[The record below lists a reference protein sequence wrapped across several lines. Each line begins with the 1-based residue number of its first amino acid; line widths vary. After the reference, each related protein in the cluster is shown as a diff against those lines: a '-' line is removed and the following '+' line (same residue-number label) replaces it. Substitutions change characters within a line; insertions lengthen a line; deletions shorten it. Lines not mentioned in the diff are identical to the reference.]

1 MAKRIDID
9 VNLRDEKA
17 KEDLQKLQNGK
28 YNVNLNVNGS
38 GTDKTTQKIQKLA
51 NEAKNTQSAFDKLK
65 NTIGGVFSGKSL
77 AFTAYLTAMNEI
89 RKAANGAKAEIKDLD
104 QSITDLSVA
113 MGQGRSAASDYLKQL
128 NQEAQSIGATTKEVA
143 DSADSWLR
151 QGKSA
156 KEAGKLV
163 YDSMMLSK
171 LGQIQSADASKYLTS
186 ALNGYKKSA
195 SEAIDVVDKLTA
207 VDMQSASDAGGL
219 AESMSKTASAA
230 DMAGVSMD
238 KLIGMIASVKEVTQ
252 DSDESVGNM
261 FKSVFS
267 RMNQIKAGK
276 FVDSDTG
283 ESLNDTEKVL
293 NKVGIAMR
301 DTNNQFISSE
311 KIMDEVGAKWS
322 SFDSTTQRAVATAMA
337 GTYQYNKLI
346 ALFNNYSKALD
357 YTKTSAE
364 SAGTAVEKFNSSYKE
379 SLEAKTNS
387 LQASFESMLMNS
399 DMNKV
404 YGGIIEATNAL
415 VKFIDKTGA
424 LKGVLS
430 GLAVGGAIK
439 AFTVIKT
446 ATNEAYI
453 NLNKFK
459 NALDIVGKT
468 RVSARNFD
476 RLLSLTSG
484 LSMSQLKLVVSSK
497 ALTQVQRKQLLMA
510 AGLSAEETE
519 LQLKNWNLVRSNT
532 GLTASTTSLKNA
544 FSGLWTMIKANP
556 FMIIGTAVSA
566 GIAIWEKYKDSIE
579 EVKQSAKEISQNFK
593 ETQSDIE
600 DYKTK
605 IEELRKIIND
615 SSSSYED
622 IVEARKQLIS
632 IQNELIDKYGTEQSS
647 IKNITDAINGES
659 DAWNQLT
666 KKQWEASKIEFNSKG
681 GLAKDIGNTVNGYK
695 DNIDRMKK
703 EYGQY
708 TQTISLGDINGNDNR
723 KKAEELLKGFGTLTK
738 TSAGIGEITL
748 SGNANEVYNKL
759 LQIKELMSNMN
770 ADFGSSFSNGLDKMA
785 TSAKGVSDTY
795 KDMYDQYVLNE
806 EILSNSDYTKSFK
819 KLTDEYEKYQDVLSS
834 NNQDEINSETDTF
847 VNLITDAM
855 SKALANGDNDVV
867 EYFKTMYPELQA
879 EVDSWDFKVKI
890 TPTLDNGK
898 SNSSY
903 DKNLDSNMKDALSHF
918 SNVEDII
925 NFNPKANTDKSKQEA
940 YNKLS
945 DIATQN
951 FEGNMETLVNTAVEM
966 YGLETQ
972 GQQDFLDRIKPKDS
986 NSANPNINV
995 SDKTLSNWYS
1005 QLSTDDQDL
1014 ANSKAFVEA
1023 LQSEEHAM
1031 NGAVISSENLDN
1043 ALQSLKESTDSASTS
1058 VSTFDE
1064 AWINLKNTDAPD
1076 LKGAADDLLDLANA
1090 GQLTGNALEGL
1101 AGGKE
1106 LMNNTGL
1113 SAEELARKINSLV
1126 NASTQLS
1133 SMSAQISKMSDML
1146 ADKKNGTVASASD
1159 LAGFDVSVRGLESW
1173 DKFEEVMGSSESS
1186 MEQCQK
1192 AANDLATEWVND
1204 GNFLSNLTDENKQYY
1219 ITQLEDMGVKNAE
1232 QIVTE
1237 ALTKKEEELRFE
1249 KLLSADASTDLQ
1261 NATVADIL
1269 KLQNLGDITEQEKAK
1284 LAAFTL
1290 EKQYCNKN
1298 TIVTDADCQNIYT
1311 LAKMA
1316 GAGTEALN
1324 KLAAL
1329 KQRLSDNPIMSN
1341 EMRNNINSAIQG
1353 IVNGVTTSA
1362 GAKLDIPQVKV
1373 NSSGSSSYKSPSSK
1387 KSKSKSKTKSD
1398 AAEVFDFIEIKL
1410 NNLTDKASKAKDK
1423 IDDLLTFGQKKNQT
1437 KKAIEATTK
1446 AITAQEKAYK
1456 KYMAYANKAAKTQ
1469 NSKKTTSSSS
1479 SSSTGGNALY
1489 DEATNYLGLKYV
1501 WGGASLTKGADCS
1514 GFTQQIYKKFGVS
1527 LPHHAADQAKMGT
1540 KITSKKN
1547 LQAGDLV
1554 FFGSKN
1560 NITHVGIYGGDGKFI
1575 ESPHTGA
1582 SVRVSKLSSRKD
1594 FVSGSRFSGISGST
1608 TTSGRN
1614 VKKIR
1619 GVSSKTLEH
1628 YKKLIR
1634 EGTLGSDGIASIKN
1648 ENLKNALKDYQTYYE
1663 KAKACKEQVAS
1674 LTDQLKDLYE
1684 TLANNPI
1691 DNASDKIE
1699 KLGTKMDILNAKV
1712 SNLTFDPTKKIGTSD
1727 IDSLYKQIIKN
1738 YNSQLSA
1745 SKTAYTGAT
1754 KSYNSNKSSLTKS
1767 LKKTKAKNIGL
1778 TQKEFNSIK
1787 SNLKSNKSISYNLIN
1802 KIEND
1807 TLREKCIAHNEYLLA
1822 KNTATDNYN
1831 QAKEDH
1837 TSNVRQARK
1846 DRFDKVQERYDN
1858 KAGLI
1863 EQKKNAVSNSLSI
1876 AEAKGQLIGEA
1887 YYTRQANAVKSDMK
1901 LKQEEAE
1908 KLAKKLSTIKFGSD
1922 EWYEAQEA
1930 LNGVYE
1936 SIQQDEQELA
1946 EFQKSINELKFDR
1959 FDELLNK
1966 LGDITDETDFLID
1979 MLDSDNLFD
1988 SDTGMIT
1995 QDGITAI
2002 GLTAQNYD
2010 VYLAEAEEYKQML
2023 SDVKDMYDAG
2033 TISLGEYEEYQRK
2046 YSQSQRDAIKNAN
2059 EAKKAVISYVKDGLD
2074 AQNDALEEAI
2084 DKKTELIDK
2093 MKEERSFNQSI
2104 ADLDKTIARLER
2116 QEDILKNDDSEAN
2129 RKKLREI
2136 RSKIEDAREDRD
2148 NKFYDK
2154 SVEDQKNSL
2163 SEMLTNSKK
2172 QAEDYLKD
2180 TNKVFS
2186 DALTYVNANSS
2197 QVSNNID
2204 KISKDLGI
2212 SISDYITNAWKNGGS
2227 AVGDYASTLSSNIP
2241 NITAQL
2247 GLIASSW
2254 QSICKAADEAAE
2266 ASAKYAETKVTDTQ
2280 GIGSP
2285 NDSGTSGN
2293 GSGSSGSNDAD
2304 KQQELYELRK
2314 KASDITEWISKHSVS
2329 ATHKKSYYGALN
2341 QYLYDK
2347 QHGQVLSKD
2356 NEVALAKKLGVSVK
2370 SDLSGKNDREKIASA
2385 LKKLIKDASFSTGG
2399 VIKDLV
2405 KLSGE
2410 DGISFLQRGEAVLS
2424 KEQTQALLNFK
2435 PVIPQIDSIIG
2446 NLKNIPVSRS
2456 NNVSEPH
2463 IEINTTVEGVAT
2475 DQIVKDFENVATR
2488 QAENVVKKINQATYY
2503 TNGTRY
2509 R

>member
-1 MAKRIDID
+1 MSSQTAWYKTMQTSSST
-9 VNLRDEKA
+9 A
-17 KEDLQKLQNGK
+17 KELFDNEENLIKSGNSVILSEEAISNATNTMTFSAKAGQVALKGLALAGNMVVGILAGFVISKAIEGLDNLVHAADNAKESAEGFASSFSSMNDEFSSNDSKLSDLQKQYDELSKGVNSLGENVSLTTDQYDEYKQVVSEISDMMPRLLARYDDEGNKIGFVQGK
-28 YNVNLNVNGS
+28 LSNLNAEYDKYKKNKAMDLVNGEN
-38 GTDKTTQKIQKLA
+38 D
-51 NEAKNTQSAFDKLK
+51 
-65 NTIGGVFSGKSL
+65 
-77 AFTAYLTAMNEI
+77 
-89 RKAANGAKAEIKDLD
+89 NGDSIKDVFD
-104 QSITDLSVA
+104 NYQYQTAHTDVNGNVVGKRK
-113 MGQGRSAASDYLKQL
+113 MFG
-128 NQEAQSIGATTKEVA
+128 
-143 DSADSWLR
+143 DSN
-151 QGKSA
+151 
-156 KEAGKLV
+156 
-163 YDSMMLSK
+163 Y
-171 LGQIQSADASKYLTS
+171 
-186 ALNGYKKSA
+186 
-195 SEAIDVVDKLTA
+195 
-207 VDMQSASDAGGL
+207 
-219 AESMSKTASAA
+219 
-230 DMAGVSMD
+230 
-238 KLIGMIASVKEVTQ
+238 
-252 DSDESVGNM
+252 
-261 FKSVFS
+261 
-267 RMNQIKAGK
+267 
-276 FVDSDTG
+276 
-283 ESLNDTEKVL
+283 
-293 NKVGIAMR
+293 
-301 DTNNQFISSE
+301 E
-311 KIMDEVGAKWS
+311 KI
-322 SFDSTTQRAVATAMA
+322 
-337 GTYQYNKLI
+337 L
-346 ALFNNYSKALD
+346 
-357 YTKTSAE
+357 
-364 SAGTAVEKFNSSYKE
+364 
-379 SLEAKTNS
+379 
-387 LQASFESMLMNS
+387 
-399 DMNKV
+399 
-404 YGGIIEATNAL
+404 
-415 VKFIDKTGA
+415 
-424 LKGVLS
+424 
-430 GLAVGGAIK
+430 
-439 AFTVIKT
+439 
-446 ATNEAYI
+446 
-453 NLNKFK
+453 
-459 NALDIVGKT
+459 
-468 RVSARNFD
+468 
-476 RLLSLTSG
+476 
-484 LSMSQLKLVVSSK
+484 
-497 ALTQVQRKQLLMA
+497 
-510 AGLSAEETE
+510 
-519 LQLKNWNLVRSNT
+519 
-532 GLTASTTSLKNA
+532 
-544 FSGLWTMIKANP
+544 
-556 FMIIGTAVSA
+556 
-566 GIAIWEKYKDSIE
+566 
-579 EVKQSAKEISQNFK
+579 
-593 ETQSDIE
+593 
-600 DYKTK
+600 
-605 IEELRKIIND
+605 
-615 SSSSYED
+615 
-622 IVEARKQLIS
+622 
-632 IQNELIDKYGTEQSS
+632 
-647 IKNITDAINGES
+647 
-659 DAWNQLT
+659 
-666 KKQWEASKIEFNSKG
+666 
-681 GLAKDIGNTVNGYK
+681 
-695 DNIDRMKK
+695 
-703 EYGQY
+703 
-708 TQTISLGDINGNDNR
+708 
-723 KKAEELLKGFGTLTK
+723 
-738 TSAGIGEITL
+738 
-748 SGNANEVYNKL
+748 
-759 LQIKELMSNMN
+759 
-770 ADFGSSFSNGLDKMA
+770 
-785 TSAKGVSDTY
+785 
-795 KDMYDQYVLNE
+795 
-806 EILSNSDYTKSFK
+806 
-819 KLTDEYEKYQDVLSS
+819 
-834 NNQDEINSETDTF
+834 
-847 VNLITDAM
+847 
-855 SKALANGDNDVV
+855 
-867 EYFKTMYPELQA
+867 
-879 EVDSWDFKVKI
+879 
-890 TPTLDNGK
+890 
-898 SNSSY
+898 
-903 DKNLDSNMKDALSHF
+903 
-918 SNVEDII
+918 
-925 NFNPKANTDKSKQEA
+925 
-940 YNKLS
+940 
-945 DIATQN
+945 
-951 FEGNMETLVNTAVEM
+951 
-966 YGLETQ
+966 
-972 GQQDFLDRIKPKDS
+972 
-986 NSANPNINV
+986 
-995 SDKTLSNWYS
+995 
-1005 QLSTDDQDL
+1005 
-1014 ANSKAFVEA
+1014 A
-1023 LQSEEHAM
+1023 LQSEIDSGYDGIFGQNKLTNEDIEKKTAL
-1031 NGAVISSENLDN
+1031 IQKYQSEIDASVSAIQN
-1043 ALQSLKESTDSASTS
+1043 ALSAIAQSGDEYYKLSDQEQQFLDTYINSLSQDFIDENNLTNETNARTFINNLINDIESGKPEIMKAYNDLFSFNIDDTDLSPEEVQKKVNELIQQLAKALGEDNWQDLKIRLGFEFVDDNVKDYEDTINRFNDPDKIKQFFNTEGINTSDEVKQFNDLTNGINDADKAIQTWNEHKKEANETPISPTSFEDAWTALDSTDDDAIKT
-1058 VSTFDE
+1058 
-1064 AWINLKNTDAPD
+1064 LK
-1076 LKGAADDLLDLANA
+1076 KDLLEAAEA
-1090 GQLTGNALEGL
+1090 GQL
-1101 AGGKE
+1101 
-1106 LMNNTGL
+1106 
-1113 SAEELARKINSLV
+1113 SAEKFSELDKTEYFKNLGISADNAIGKINGLV

-1186 MEQCQK
+1186 MDQCQK
-1192 AANDLATEWVND
+1192 AANALATEWVND
-1204 GNFLSNLTDENKQYY
+1204 GNFLANLTDENKQYY
-1219 ITQLEDMGVKNAE
+1219 ITQLEDMGIKNAE

-1353 IVNGVTTSA
+1353 IVNGITTSA

-1456 KYMAYANKAAKTQ
+1456 KYMAYANKAAKRQ
-1469 NSKKTTSSSS
+1469 NSKKTASSSS
-1479 SSSTGGNALY
+1479 ATSSGGNAVY
-1489 DEATNYLGLKYV
+1489 DAATNYLGLKYV

-1527 LPHHAADQAKMGT
+1527 LPHHASDQAKMGT

-1594 FVSGSRFSGISGST
+1594 FVSGSRFSKINNATSTSSSSGK
-1608 TTSGRN
+1608 N
-1614 VKKIR
+1614 VKKVKK

-1634 EGTLGSDGIASIKN
+1634 EGTLDGTGITSIKN
-1648 ENLKNALKDYQTYYE
+1648 ENLKNALKDYQIYYE

-1727 IDSLYKQIIKN
+1727 IDGLYKQIIKN
-1738 YNSQLSA
+1738 YDSQLSA
-1745 SKTAYTGAT
+1745 SKTAYTDAT

-1767 LKKTKAKNIGL
+1767 LNRTKAKNIGL

-1807 TLREKCIAHNEYLLA
+1807 TLRERCIAHNEYLLA

-1863 EQKKNAVSNSLSI
+1863 EQRKNAVSNSLNI
-1876 AEAKGQLIGEA
+1876 AEAKGQLICEA
-1887 YYTRQANAVKSDMK
+1887 YYTRQANAVKSDMQ
-1901 LKQEEAE
+1901 LKQKEAE
-1908 KLAKKLSTIKFGSD
+1908 KLAKKLSTIKFGSN

-1959 FDELLNK
+1959 FDELLDK

-2010 VYLAEAEEYKQML
+2010 TYLAEAQKYKDAIADL
-2023 SDVKDMYDAG
+2023 NEMYNEGNG
-2033 TISLGEYEEYQRK
+2033 TIGYNDYISKLREYQ
-2046 YSQSQRDAIKNAN
+2046 QGQRDSIKSAN
-2059 EAKKAVISYVKDGLD
+2059 DAKKSLVAYVKQGLD

-2084 DKKTELIDK
+2084 SKKKELLETEKDLHD
-2093 MKEERSFNQSI
+2093 FQSKI
-2104 ADLDKTIARLER
+2104 ADQNKNIANLRKQIAALEG
-2116 QEDILKNDDSEAN
+2116 DSSESN
-2129 RKKLREI
+2129 RKKLQQLKSDLKDAEKEQSDTLYD
-2136 RSKIEDAREDRD
+2136 RSV
-2148 NKFYDK
+2148 
-2154 SVEDQKNSL
+2154 SDQEKAL
-2163 SEMLTNSKK
+2163 DDMLTKSKES
-2172 QAEDYLKD
+2172 AEDYLKD

-2186 DALTYVNANSS
+2186 DALTYINANSS
-2197 QVSNNID
+2197 QVASNIE
-2204 KISKDLGI
+2204 KIAKDTGYDI
-2212 SISDYITNAWKNGGS
+2212 SSYIVNAWEKGGS

-2280 GIGSP
+2280 GIGSS
-2285 NDSGTSGN
+2285 NDSGTSSGN
-2293 GSGSSGSNDAD
+2293 SSGSSGSNDAD

-2347 QHGQVLSKD
+2347 QHGQVLSKAD
-2356 NEVALAKKLGVSVK
+2356 EVALAKKLGVSVK
-2370 SDLSGKNDREKIASA
+2370 SDLSGKNDREKITSA

-2435 PVIPQIDSIIG
+2435 PVIPQIDSIVD
-2446 NLKNIPVSRS
+2446 NLKNIPVEK
-2456 NNVSEPH
+2456 VSSQSPTYQ
-2463 IEINTTVEGVAT
+2463 IDNRTIVEGVAT
-2475 DQIVKDFENVATR
+2475 DQIVKQMEGVAQK
-2488 QAENVVKKINQATYY
+2488 QAENVVRKINQAIY
-2503 TNGTRY
+2503 TKGVR

>member
-1 MAKRIDID
+1 MQGGTFGSSKMQLIPESKMFKELSSETASEIVETLNSIKNGTNSAYDSMDQYLTYLSSNGKPYIKDYVKANQNQVYITED
-9 VNLRDEKA
+9 VIQASKDARAAQIAQNEAVKEGTLSFKAGQVALKGLALAGNMVVGILAGFVISKAIEGLDNLVHAADNA
-17 KEDLQKLQNGK
+17 KESAEGFASSFSSMNDEFSSNDSKLSDLQKQYDELSKGVNSLGENVSLTTDQYDEYKQVVSEISDMMPSLLARYDDEGNKIGFVQGK
-28 YNVNLNVNGS
+28 LSNLNAEYDKYKKNKAMDLVNGEN
-38 GTDKTTQKIQKLA
+38 D
-51 NEAKNTQSAFDKLK
+51 
-65 NTIGGVFSGKSL
+65 
-77 AFTAYLTAMNEI
+77 
-89 RKAANGAKAEIKDLD
+89 NGDSIKDVFD
-104 QSITDLSVA
+104 NYQY
-113 MGQGRSAASDYLKQL
+113 Q
-128 NQEAQSIGATTKEVA
+128 
-143 DSADSWLR
+143 
-151 QGKSA
+151 
-156 KEAGKLV
+156 
-163 YDSMMLSK
+163 
-171 LGQIQSADASKYLTS
+171 
-186 ALNGYKKSA
+186 
-195 SEAIDVVDKLTA
+195 TA
-207 VDMQSASDAGGL
+207 H
-219 AESMSKTASAA
+219 T
-230 DMAGVSMD
+230 
-238 KLIGMIASVKEVTQ
+238 
-252 DSDESVGNM
+252 
-261 FKSVFS
+261 
-267 RMNQIKAGK
+267 
-276 FVDSDTG
+276 
-283 ESLNDTEKVL
+283 
-293 NKVGIAMR
+293 
-301 DTNNQFISSE
+301 DTNGN
-311 KIMDEVGAKWS
+311 V
-322 SFDSTTQRAVATAMA
+322 
-337 GTYQYNKLI
+337 
-346 ALFNNYSKALD
+346 
-357 YTKTSAE
+357 
-364 SAGTAVEKFNSSYKE
+364 
-379 SLEAKTNS
+379 
-387 LQASFESMLMNS
+387 
-399 DMNKV
+399 
-404 YGGIIEATNAL
+404 
-415 VKFIDKTGA
+415 
-424 LKGVLS
+424 
-430 GLAVGGAIK
+430 
-439 AFTVIKT
+439 
-446 ATNEAYI
+446 
-453 NLNKFK
+453 
-459 NALDIVGKT
+459 VGK
-468 RVSARNFD
+468 
-476 RLLSLTSG
+476 
-484 LSMSQLKLVVSSK
+484 
-497 ALTQVQRKQLLMA
+497 RKMF
-510 AGLSAEETE
+510 G
-519 LQLKNWNLVRSNT
+519 
-532 GLTASTTSLKNA
+532 
-544 FSGLWTMIKANP
+544 
-556 FMIIGTAVSA
+556 
-566 GIAIWEKYKDSIE
+566 D
-579 EVKQSAKEISQNFK
+579 
-593 ETQSDIE
+593 
-600 DYKTK
+600 
-605 IEELRKIIND
+605 
-615 SSSSYED
+615 SSYE
-622 IVEARKQLIS
+622 
-632 IQNELIDKYGTEQSS
+632 
-647 IKNITDAINGES
+647 
-659 DAWNQLT
+659 
-666 KKQWEASKIEFNSKG
+666 KI
-681 GLAKDIGNTVNGYK
+681 L
-695 DNIDRMKK
+695 
-703 EYGQY
+703 
-708 TQTISLGDINGNDNR
+708 
-723 KKAEELLKGFGTLTK
+723 
-738 TSAGIGEITL
+738 
-748 SGNANEVYNKL
+748 
-759 LQIKELMSNMN
+759 
-770 ADFGSSFSNGLDKMA
+770 
-785 TSAKGVSDTY
+785 
-795 KDMYDQYVLNE
+795 
-806 EILSNSDYTKSFK
+806 
-819 KLTDEYEKYQDVLSS
+819 
-834 NNQDEINSETDTF
+834 
-847 VNLITDAM
+847 
-855 SKALANGDNDVV
+855 
-867 EYFKTMYPELQA
+867 
-879 EVDSWDFKVKI
+879 
-890 TPTLDNGK
+890 
-898 SNSSY
+898 
-903 DKNLDSNMKDALSHF
+903 
-918 SNVEDII
+918 
-925 NFNPKANTDKSKQEA
+925 
-940 YNKLS
+940 
-945 DIATQN
+945 
-951 FEGNMETLVNTAVEM
+951 
-966 YGLETQ
+966 
-972 GQQDFLDRIKPKDS
+972 
-986 NSANPNINV
+986 
-995 SDKTLSNWYS
+995 
-1005 QLSTDDQDL
+1005 
-1014 ANSKAFVEA
+1014 A
-1023 LQSEEHAM
+1023 LQSEIDSGYDGIFGQNKLTNEDIEKKTAL
-1031 NGAVISSENLDN
+1031 IQKYQSEID
-1043 ALQSLKESTDSASTS
+1043 AS
-1058 VSTFDE
+1058 VSAIQYALSAIAQSGDEYYKLSDQEQQFLDTYINSLSQDFIDENNLTNETNARTFINNLINDIESGKPEIMKAYNDLFSFNIDDTDLSPEEVQKKVNKLIQQLAKALGEDNWQDLKIRLGFEFVDDNVKDYEDTINRFNDPDKIKAFFNEEGINTASEVKEFYDVYSATDKAKQGIYDADVAMQEWKNHITENTASATASLTSFEE
-1064 AWINLKNTDAPD
+1064 AWMNLKGADDSD

-1090 GQLTGNALEGL
+1090 GQLTENSIEEL
-1101 AGGKE
+1101 AGGQK
-1106 LMNNTGL
+1106 LMSDTGL
-1113 SAEELARKINSLV
+1113 SAEELAQKINGLV

-1186 MEQCQK
+1186 MDQCQK
-1192 AANDLATEWVND
+1192 AANALATEWVND
-1204 GNFLSNLTDENKQYY
+1204 GNFLANLTDENKQYY

-1479 SSSTGGNALY
+1479 SSYSGGNAVY
-1489 DEATNYLGLKYV
+1489 DTATDYLGLKYV
-1501 WGGASLTKGADCS
+1501 WGGSSLTKGADCS

-1527 LPHHAADQAKMGT
+1527 LPHKASYQAKMGT
-1540 KITSKKN
+1540 KITSKSD

-1608 TTSGRN
+1608 KTSGKN
-1614 VKKIR
+1614 VKKVK

-1628 YKKLIR
+1628 YKRLIR

-1712 SNLTFDPTKKIGTSD
+1712 GNLTFNPTKKIGTSD

-1901 LKQEEAE
+1901 LKQEEAG

-1979 MLDSDNLFD
+1979 MLNSDNLFD

-1995 QDGITAI
+1995 DDGITAI

-2010 VYLAEAEEYKQML
+2010 TYLAEAQKYKDAIADL
-2023 SDVKDMYDAG
+2023 NEMYNEGKIGLNDYN
-2033 TISLGEYEEYQRK
+2033 SKLREYQ
-2046 YSQSQRDAIKNAN
+2046 QGQRDSIKSAN
-2059 EAKKAVISYVKDGLD
+2059 EAKKSLVAYVKQGLD

-2084 DKKTELIDK
+2084 SKKKELLETEKDLHD
-2093 MKEERSFNQSI
+2093 FQSKISDQNKNI
-2104 ADLDKTIARLER
+2104 ANLRKQIAALEG
-2116 QEDILKNDDSEAN
+2116 DSSESN
-2129 RKKLREI
+2129 RKRLQQLKSDLKDAEKEQSDTLYD
-2136 RSKIEDAREDRD
+2136 RSI
-2148 NKFYDK
+2148 
-2154 SVEDQKNSL
+2154 SDQEKAL
-2163 SEMLTNSKK
+2163 DEMLTKSKES
-2172 QAEDYLKD
+2172 AEDYLKD

-2197 QVSNNID
+2197 QVASNIE
-2204 KISKDLGI
+2204 KIAKDTGYDV
-2212 SISDYITNAWKNGGS
+2212 STYIVNAWKDSGS

-2247 GLIASSW
+2247 SLIASSW

-2266 ASAKYAETKVTDTQ
+2266 ASAKYAEATVNGTQ
-2280 GIGSP
+2280 SIGSS
-2285 NDSGTSGN
+2285 NDSGTSSGN
-2293 GSGSSGSNDAD
+2293 GSGSSGSNDDD
-2304 KQQELYELRK
+2304 KQQELNKLRK

-2347 QHGQVLSKD
+2347 QHGQVLSKA

-2446 NLKNIPVSRS
+2446 NLKNIP
-2456 NNVSEPH
+2456 
-2463 IEINTTVEGVAT
+2463 IEKISSQSPTYQIDNRTIVEGVAT
-2475 DQIVKDFENVATR
+2475 DQIVKQMEGVAQK
-2488 QAENVVKKINQATYY
+2488 QAENVVRKINQATYAK
-2503 TNGTRY
+2503 GVRK
-2509 R
+2509 

>member
-1 MAKRIDID
+1 MIFKTFDSDKDTFLSKFGIFGKSFEDIGNRFKKVSNELIATNDYTISNIANAWKNSSVKKDLSDKFIITKSDIQNKLKDLSVYDQDPSNILASLLNNKEKIEAGKKTWQDYFNCLKEGEKWQVKFVQENDLTKVSLDDVKNAQNAAKQSAIAYNNGLEQMTIGAKAANIALEGLKMAANMIAGILIAEGIQLVITAIDNWIHRVEKANEAMDKATSEYASAKSVLEETTSQLNEQNKRIDELNKKDKLTYVEQEELDKLKEATRQLELQKNIEEKEKANSAREVADKTVTAFNKQYGKGDID
-9 VNLRDEKA
+9 KNAVDTQLAQSKATGVFQEARNSDDIVGNLASFEYYAEQMEKTQKRYNKALKSGSKDDIKYYEENLQDCIDTVDEYTTSLNNNIEDLTKKKNNLQDAYDNAVKKKSNGESLSSDEKNTISKYQEIA
-17 KEDLQKLQNGK
+17 DIIKLIYSYTDKAGWNNSQISEIFNTNGIEKSKEDL
-28 YNVNLNVNGS
+28 
-38 GTDKTTQKIQKLA
+38 
-51 NEAKNTQSAFDKLK
+51 
-65 NTIGGVFSGKSL
+65 
-77 AFTAYLTAMNEI
+77 
-89 RKAANGAKAEIKDLD
+89 
-104 QSITDLSVA
+104 
-113 MGQGRSAASDYLKQL
+113 KQL
-128 NQEAQSIGATTKEVA
+128 AQEGKLTEEELQKYPNLMNAINNAEFLGEKDSNLKVFCDDLNAGVDAIEDTGNAA
-143 DSADSWLR
+143 DSA
-151 QGKSA
+151 A
-156 KEAGKLV
+156 
-163 YDSMMLSK
+163 
-171 LGQIQSADASKYLTS
+171 TS
-186 ALNGYKKSA
+186 
-195 SEAIDVVDKLTA
+195 
-207 VDMQSASDAGGL
+207 
-219 AESMSKTASAA
+219 
-230 DMAGVSMD
+230 
-238 KLIGMIASVKEVTQ
+238 IAS
-252 DSDESVGNM
+252 
-261 FKSVFS
+261 
-267 RMNQIKAGK
+267 
-276 FVDSDTG
+276 
-283 ESLNDTEKVL
+283 
-293 NKVGIAMR
+293 
-301 DTNNQFISSE
+301 
-311 KIMDEVGAKWS
+311 
-322 SFDSTTQRAVATAMA
+322 
-337 GTYQYNKLI
+337 
-346 ALFNNYSKALD
+346 
-357 YTKTSAE
+357 
-364 SAGTAVEKFNSSYKE
+364 
-379 SLEAKTNS
+379 
-387 LQASFESMLMNS
+387 
-399 DMNKV
+399 
-404 YGGIIEATNAL
+404 
-415 VKFIDKTGA
+415 
-424 LKGVLS
+424 
-430 GLAVGGAIK
+430 
-439 AFTVIKT
+439 
-446 ATNEAYI
+446 
-453 NLNKFK
+453 
-459 NALDIVGKT
+459 
-468 RVSARNFD
+468 
-476 RLLSLTSG
+476 
-484 LSMSQLKLVVSSK
+484 
-497 ALTQVQRKQLLMA
+497 
-510 AGLSAEETE
+510 
-519 LQLKNWNLVRSNT
+519 
-532 GLTASTTSLKNA
+532 
-544 FSGLWTMIKANP
+544 
-556 FMIIGTAVSA
+556 
-566 GIAIWEKYKDSIE
+566 
-579 EVKQSAKEISQNFK
+579 
-593 ETQSDIE
+593 
-600 DYKTK
+600 
-605 IEELRKIIND
+605 
-615 SSSSYED
+615 
-622 IVEARKQLIS
+622 
-632 IQNELIDKYGTEQSS
+632 
-647 IKNITDAINGES
+647 
-659 DAWNQLT
+659 
-666 KKQWEASKIEFNSKG
+666 
-681 GLAKDIGNTVNGYK
+681 
-695 DNIDRMKK
+695 
-703 EYGQY
+703 
-708 TQTISLGDINGNDNR
+708 
-723 KKAEELLKGFGTLTK
+723 
-738 TSAGIGEITL
+738 
-748 SGNANEVYNKL
+748 
-759 LQIKELMSNMN
+759 
-770 ADFGSSFSNGLDKMA
+770 
-785 TSAKGVSDTY
+785 
-795 KDMYDQYVLNE
+795 
-806 EILSNSDYTKSFK
+806 
-819 KLTDEYEKYQDVLSS
+819 
-834 NNQDEINSETDTF
+834 
-847 VNLITDAM
+847 
-855 SKALANGDNDVV
+855 
-867 EYFKTMYPELQA
+867 
-879 EVDSWDFKVKI
+879 
-890 TPTLDNGK
+890 
-898 SNSSY
+898 
-903 DKNLDSNMKDALSHF
+903 
-918 SNVEDII
+918 
-925 NFNPKANTDKSKQEA
+925 
-940 YNKLS
+940 
-945 DIATQN
+945 
-951 FEGNMETLVNTAVEM
+951 
-966 YGLETQ
+966 
-972 GQQDFLDRIKPKDS
+972 
-986 NSANPNINV
+986 
-995 SDKTLSNWYS
+995 
-1005 QLSTDDQDL
+1005 
-1014 ANSKAFVEA
+1014 
-1023 LQSEEHAM
+1023 
-1031 NGAVISSENLDN
+1031 
-1043 ALQSLKESTDSASTS
+1043 
-1058 VSTFDE
+1058 FDE
-1064 AWINLKNTDAPD
+1064 AWLNLKNTDDSD

-1101 AGGKE
+1101 AGGQQ
-1106 LMNNTGL
+1106 LMNETGL
-1113 SAEELARKINSLV
+1113 SADELAQKINGLV

-1133 SMSAQISKMSDML
+1133 SMSTQISKMSDML

-1186 MEQCQK
+1186 MDQCQK
-1192 AANDLATEWVND
+1192 AANALATEWVND
-1204 GNFLSNLTDENKQYY
+1204 GNFLANLTDENKQYY

-1237 ALTKKEEELRFE
+1237 ALAKKEEELRFE

-1456 KYMAYANKAAKTQ
+1456 KYMSYADKAAKTQ
-1469 NSKKTTSSSS
+1469 NSKKTASSSS
-1479 SSSTGGNALY
+1479 ATSSGGNAVY
-1489 DEATNYLGLKYV
+1489 DAATNYLGLKYV

-1547 LQAGDLV
+1547 LKAGDLV

-1608 TTSGRN
+1608 TTSGKN
-1614 VKKIR
+1614 AKKIK

-1663 KAKACKEQVAS
+1663 KAKACKAQVAS

-1691 DNASDKIE
+1691 DSASDKIE

-1712 SNLTFDPTKKIGTSD
+1712 GNLTFNPTKKIGTSD

-1745 SKTAYTGAT
+1745 SKTAYTGAI
-1754 KSYNSNKSSLTKS
+1754 KSYNSNKSSLKKS

-1807 TLREKCIAHNEYLLA
+1807 TLRERCIAHNEYLLA

-1863 EQKKNAVSNSLSI
+1863 EQRKNAVSNSLNI

-1887 YYTRQANAVKSDMK
+1887 YYTRQADAVKSDMQ

-1922 EWYEAQEA
+1922 EWYEAQDA

-1995 QDGITAI
+1995 QDGITAM

-2010 VYLAEAEEYKQML
+2010 TYLAEAEQYKKQIADL
-2023 SDVKDMYDAG
+2023 NEMYKN
-2033 TISLGEYEEYQRK
+2033 GEIGLDDYNSKHREYQ
-2046 YSQSQRDAIKNAN
+2046 QGIRDSIKSAN
-2059 EAKKAVISYVKDGLD
+2059 DAKKATVDYIKQGLD

-2084 DKKTELIDK
+2084 SKKKELLETEKDLKEWNDKLADSNK
-2093 MKEERSFNQSI
+2093 NI
-2104 ADLDKTIARLER
+2104 AKLEKQIAALEG
-2116 QEDILKNDDSEAN
+2116 DDSEEN
-2129 RKKLREI
+2129 RKKLQQLKSDLQDAQKDQSDMLYD
-2136 RSKIEDAREDRD
+2136 RSV
-2148 NKFYDK
+2148 
-2154 SVEDQKNSL
+2154 SDQEKAL
-2163 SEMLTNSKK
+2163 DDMLTKSKES
-2172 QAEDYLKD
+2172 AEDYLKD

-2197 QVSNNID
+2197 QVASNIE
-2204 KISKDLGI
+2204 KIAKDTGYDV
-2212 SISDYITNAWKNGGS
+2212 STYIVNAWKDGGS
-2227 AVGDYASTLSSNIP
+2227 AVGDYTSTLSSNVP

-2247 GLIASSW
+2247 SLIASSW
-2254 QSICKAADEAAE
+2254 QSICDAADRAAE
-2266 ASAKYAETKVTDTQ
+2266 ASAKYAETNVTGTQ
-2280 GIGSP
+2280 SVGSS
-2285 NDSGTSGN
+2285 NDSGTSSGN
-2293 GSGSSGSNDAD
+2293 GSGSSESNNTD
-2304 KQQELYELRK
+2304 KQQKLYELKK
-2314 KASDITEWISKHSVS
+2314 KASDITEWISKHSYS

-2347 QHGQVLSKD
+2347 QHKQVLSIA

-2435 PVIPQIDSIIG
+2435 PVIPQINSIIG
-2446 NLKNIPVSRS
+2446 NLKNIPIEKVSSQSPTYQIDNRT
-2456 NNVSEPH
+2456 
-2463 IEINTTVEGVAT
+2463 IVEGVAT
-2475 DQIVKDFENVATR
+2475 DQIVKQMEGVAQK
-2488 QAENVVKKINQATYY
+2488 QAENVVRKINQATY
-2503 TNGTRY
+2503 TKGVR

>member
-128 NQEAQSIGATTKEVA
+128 NQQAQSIGATTKEVA

-364 SAGTAVEKFNSSYKE
+364 SAGTAIEKFNSSYKE

-404 YGGIIEATNAL
+404 YAGIIEATNAL

-439 AFTVIKT
+439 AFTIIKT

-468 RVSARNFD
+468 RVSTNNFD

-497 ALTQVQRKQLLMA
+497 ALTQAQRKQLLMS
-510 AGLSAEETE
+510 AGLSAEEAE
-519 LQLKNWNLVRSNT
+519 LQLKNWNLIRSNT

-544 FSGLWTMIKANP
+544 FSGLWTMMKANP
-556 FMIIGTAVSA
+556 IAVVTTVLTA
-566 GIAIWEKYKDSIE
+566 GMAIWQKYKQSIE
-579 EVKQSAKEISQNFK
+579 EAVSSASEASDTYKNQSQ
-593 ETQSDIE
+593 T
-600 DYKTK
+600 
-605 IEELRKIIND
+605 IEEMVSKYQNLQ
-615 SSSSYED
+615 
-622 IVEARKQLIS
+622 KQLLDAKGDEKKTAS
-632 IQNELIDKYGTEQSS
+632 VKEQLLELQQQLNEQFGDEYG
-647 IKNITDAINGES
+647 KLNLVTDA
-659 DAWNQLT
+659 
-666 KKQWEASKIEFNSKG
+666 
-681 GLAKDIGNTVNGYK
+681 YK
-695 DNIDRMKK
+695 DQTNAIKAYNK
-703 EYGQY
+703 EAAN
-708 TQTISLGDINGNDNR
+708 TLLNDNR
-723 KKAEELLKGFGTLTK
+723 KGIEEATKQMTENKTYSLGTMNGLLDADELPIREKIKKLAEDNNIDFSHNGFEFTGNAEEAQKAINVFMNSLKELQK
-738 TSAGIGEITL
+738 Q
-748 SGNANEVYNKL
+748 SGN
-759 LQIKELMSNMN
+759 
-770 ADFGSSFSNGLDKMA
+770 
-785 TSAKGVSDTY
+785 TSDTMSGIFDGLLDSSGEALSKANNITSKYKEIYQQAQLAEIATDDKLSSEYDTMTEAVEKYNNAISNSKNPYDDQNVESAYENLQKIKQKISDNSEWKKY
-795 KDMYDQYVLNE
+795 KDIIDQTF
-806 EILSNSDYTKSFK
+806 DDADTKSYSFYIALK
-819 KLTDEYEKYQDVLSS
+819 
-834 NNQDEINSETDTF
+834 NNKNG
-847 VNLITDAM
+847 VN
-855 SKALANGDNDVV
+855 
-867 EYFKTMYPELQA
+867 
-879 EVDSWDFKVKI
+879 
-890 TPTLDNGK
+890 
-898 SNSSY
+898 
-903 DKNLDSNMKDALSHF
+903 
-918 SNVEDII
+918 
-925 NFNPKANTDKSKQEA
+925 
-940 YNKLS
+940 
-945 DIATQN
+945 
-951 FEGNMETLVNTAVEM
+951 
-966 YGLETQ
+966 
-972 GQQDFLDRIKPKDS
+972 
-986 NSANPNINV
+986 
-995 SDKTLSNWYS
+995 
-1005 QLSTDDQDL
+1005 DL
-1014 ANSKAFVEA
+1014 ANQLKGLSVTDVKSMIDDGNNGDAFDKINEKASKFGLSAED
-1023 LQSEEHAM
+1023 
-1031 NGAVISSENLDN
+1031 VISILQQLGIIIENVESKTDTATT
-1043 ALQSLKESTDSASTS
+1043 AL
-1058 VSTFDE
+1058 VSFDE
-1064 AWINLKNTDAPD
+1064 AWINLKNTDDSD
-1076 LKGAADDLLDLANA
+1076 LKGVADDLLDLANA
-1090 GQLTGNALEGL
+1090 GQLTENSIEKL
-1101 AGGKE
+1101 AGGQK
-1106 LMNNTGL
+1106 LMSDTGL

-1186 MEQCQK
+1186 MDQCQK
-1192 AANDLATEWVND
+1192 AANALATEWVNSE
-1204 GNFLSNLTDENKQYY
+1204 NFLANLTDANKQYY
-1219 ITQLEDMGVKNAE
+1219 ITQLDQMGVENASAAVE
-1232 QIVTE
+1232 QALANKRAEEAAQTEYNTTATEYNTKAKTENEKVT
-1237 ALTKKEEELRFE
+1237 
-1249 KLLSADASTDLQ
+1249 TDL
-1261 NATVADIL
+1261 
-1269 KLQNLGDITEQEKAK
+1269 
-1284 LAAFTL
+1284 
-1290 EKQYCNKN
+1290 
-1298 TIVTDADCQNIYT
+1298 TDATPKEVAEI
-1311 LAKMA
+1311 LA
-1316 GAGTEALN
+1316 EASAS
-1324 KLAAL
+1324 KAAKKSIAEL
-1329 KQRLSDNPIMSN
+1329 YLS
-1341 EMRNNINSAIQG
+1341 
-1353 IVNGVTTSA
+1353 
-1362 GAKLDIPQVKV
+1362 KLDINNTKINTKDDVNNIVAIAKAAGVSKQYISQLQSALDKLVNGNTYSNGTKFSDLQFGMTSGKIDYSSGLPTIDELKKKGTQQQAKKSAEDIVKQI
-1373 NSSGSSSYKSPSSK
+1373 NDSFTEIKMPDIKIKPTGSSSYKSPSSK
-1387 KSKSKSKTKSD
+1387 SSKSKTKSD

-1410 NNLTDKASKAKDK
+1410 NNLADKASKAKDR

-1456 KYMAYANKAAKTQ
+1456 KYMAYANKAAKKQ

-1479 SSSTGGNALY
+1479 SSSGGNAVY
-1489 DEATNYLGLKYV
+1489 DTATDYLGLKYV
-1501 WGGASLTKGADCS
+1501 WGGSSLTKGADCS

-1527 LPHHAADQAKMGT
+1527 LPHKASYQAKMGT
-1540 KITSKKN
+1540 KITSKSD

-1614 VKKIR
+1614 VKKVK

-1634 EGTLGSDGIASIKN
+1634 EGTLDSNGIQLISN
-1648 ENLKNALKDYQTYYE
+1648 EKLKNALQSYQTWYE
-1663 KAKACKEQVAS
+1663 KAKACKEQIES
-1674 LTDQLKDLYE
+1674 LKDQLNDLYE

-1691 DNASDKIE
+1691 DKAADKIE
-1699 KLGTKMDILNAKV
+1699 KLGTKMDLLNSKM
-1712 SNLTFDPTKKIGTSD
+1712 SNLTFDPTKNVDTSS
-1727 IDSLYKQIIKN
+1727 ITKLRNQITKNYDSQLSTSKEEYTTANKN
-1738 YNSQLSA
+1738 YNSSKAATLKALSKFKA
-1745 SKTAYTGAT
+1745 SDIGLTTKELKTI
-1754 KSYNSNKSSLTKS
+1754 KSSLTS
-1767 LKKTKAKNIGL
+1767 DKAISETLMSKITHLGL
-1778 TQKEFNSIK
+1778 YKRC
-1787 SNLKSNKSISYNLIN
+1787 L
-1802 KIEND
+1802 
-1807 TLREKCIAHNEYLLA
+1807 AHNEYLIA
-1822 KNTATDNYN
+1822 KTTATNEYN

-1837 TSNVRQARK
+1837 ASNVRQARK
-1846 DRFDKVQERYDN
+1846 DAFDKIQGVYDN

-1901 LKQEEAE
+1901 LKQEEAG
-1908 KLAKKLSTIKFGSD
+1908 KLAKKLSTIKFGSN
-1922 EWYEAQEA
+1922 EWYEAQES

-1936 SIQQDEQELA
+1936 AIQQDEQELA

-1979 MLDSDNLFD
+1979 ILDSDNLFN

-2010 VYLAEAEEYKQML
+2010 TYLAEAEQYKKQIADL
-2023 SDVKDMYDAG
+2023 NKMYNEGKIGLTDYNSQLR
-2033 TISLGEYEEYQRK
+2033 TYQ
-2046 YSQSQRDAIKNAN
+2046 QGQRDSIKSAN
-2059 EAKKAVISYVKDGLD
+2059 EAKKSLVAYVKQGLD
-2074 AQNDALEEAI
+2074 AQNDALSEEI
-2084 DKKTELIDK
+2084 EKRKKLLEQEK
-2093 MKEERSFNQSI
+2093 SEKEFNDQTLERS
-2104 ADLDKTIARLER
+2104 KKIARLKR
-2116 QEDILKNDDSEAN
+2116 QIAILENDDSDSN
-2129 RKKLREI
+2129 RKNLRQL
-2136 RSKIEDAREDRD
+2136 RSNLQDLEKEEKDS
-2148 NKFYDK
+2148 FYDK
-2154 SVEDQKNSL
+2154 SISDQEEGLDK
-2163 SEMLTNSKK
+2163 MLENSKK

-2197 QVSNNID
+2197 QVASNIN

-2212 SISDYITNAWKNGGS
+2212 SISTYIVNAWKDGGS
-2227 AVGDYASTLSSNIP
+2227 AVGTYASTLSSNVP

-2247 GLIASSW
+2247 SLIASSW
-2254 QSICKAADEAAE
+2254 QSICDAADRAAE
-2266 ASAKYAETKVTDTQ
+2266 ASAKYADTKVTDTQ
-2280 GIGSP
+2280 GIGSS
-2285 NDSGTSGN
+2285 NDSGTSSGN
-2293 GSGSSGSNDAD
+2293 GSGSSGNNNDD
-2304 KQQELYELRK
+2304 KQQELNKLRK

-2347 QHGQVLSKD
+2347 QHGQVLSKAD
-2356 NEVALAKKLGVSVK
+2356 EVALAKKLGVSVK
-2370 SDLSGKNDREKIASA
+2370 SDLSGKNDREKITSA

-2410 DGISFLQRGEAVLS
+2410 DGISFLQRGKAVLS

-2435 PVIPQIDSIIG
+2435 PVIPQINSIIG
-2446 NLKNIPVSRS
+2446 NLKNIPEKVSSQSPTYQIDNRT
-2456 NNVSEPH
+2456 
-2463 IEINTTVEGVAT
+2463 IVEGVAT
-2475 DQIVKDFENVATR
+2475 DQIVKQMEGVAQK
-2488 QAENVVKKINQATYY
+2488 QAENVVKKISQATYY

>member
-1 MAKRIDID
+1 MQGGTFGSSKMQLIPESKMFKELSSETASEIVETLNSIKNGTNSAYDSMDQYLTYLSSNGKPYIKDYVKANQNQVYITED
-9 VNLRDEKA
+9 VIQASKDARAAQIAQNEAVKEGTLSFKAGQVALKGLALAGNMVVGILAGFVISKAIEGLDNLVHAADNA
-17 KEDLQKLQNGK
+17 KESAEGFASSFSSMNDEFSSNDSKLSDLQKQYDELSKGVNSLGENVSLTTDQYDEYKQVVSEISDMMPSLLARYDDEGNKIGFVQGK
-28 YNVNLNVNGS
+28 LSNLNAEYDKYKKNKAMDLVNGEN
-38 GTDKTTQKIQKLA
+38 D
-51 NEAKNTQSAFDKLK
+51 
-65 NTIGGVFSGKSL
+65 
-77 AFTAYLTAMNEI
+77 
-89 RKAANGAKAEIKDLD
+89 NGDSIKDVFD
-104 QSITDLSVA
+104 NYQY
-113 MGQGRSAASDYLKQL
+113 Q
-128 NQEAQSIGATTKEVA
+128 
-143 DSADSWLR
+143 
-151 QGKSA
+151 
-156 KEAGKLV
+156 
-163 YDSMMLSK
+163 
-171 LGQIQSADASKYLTS
+171 
-186 ALNGYKKSA
+186 
-195 SEAIDVVDKLTA
+195 TA
-207 VDMQSASDAGGL
+207 H
-219 AESMSKTASAA
+219 T
-230 DMAGVSMD
+230 
-238 KLIGMIASVKEVTQ
+238 
-252 DSDESVGNM
+252 
-261 FKSVFS
+261 
-267 RMNQIKAGK
+267 
-276 FVDSDTG
+276 
-283 ESLNDTEKVL
+283 
-293 NKVGIAMR
+293 
-301 DTNNQFISSE
+301 DTNGN
-311 KIMDEVGAKWS
+311 V
-322 SFDSTTQRAVATAMA
+322 
-337 GTYQYNKLI
+337 
-346 ALFNNYSKALD
+346 
-357 YTKTSAE
+357 
-364 SAGTAVEKFNSSYKE
+364 
-379 SLEAKTNS
+379 
-387 LQASFESMLMNS
+387 
-399 DMNKV
+399 
-404 YGGIIEATNAL
+404 
-415 VKFIDKTGA
+415 
-424 LKGVLS
+424 
-430 GLAVGGAIK
+430 
-439 AFTVIKT
+439 
-446 ATNEAYI
+446 
-453 NLNKFK
+453 
-459 NALDIVGKT
+459 VGK
-468 RVSARNFD
+468 
-476 RLLSLTSG
+476 
-484 LSMSQLKLVVSSK
+484 
-497 ALTQVQRKQLLMA
+497 RKMF
-510 AGLSAEETE
+510 G
-519 LQLKNWNLVRSNT
+519 
-532 GLTASTTSLKNA
+532 
-544 FSGLWTMIKANP
+544 
-556 FMIIGTAVSA
+556 
-566 GIAIWEKYKDSIE
+566 D
-579 EVKQSAKEISQNFK
+579 
-593 ETQSDIE
+593 
-600 DYKTK
+600 
-605 IEELRKIIND
+605 
-615 SSSSYED
+615 SSYE
-622 IVEARKQLIS
+622 
-632 IQNELIDKYGTEQSS
+632 
-647 IKNITDAINGES
+647 
-659 DAWNQLT
+659 
-666 KKQWEASKIEFNSKG
+666 KI
-681 GLAKDIGNTVNGYK
+681 L
-695 DNIDRMKK
+695 
-703 EYGQY
+703 
-708 TQTISLGDINGNDNR
+708 
-723 KKAEELLKGFGTLTK
+723 
-738 TSAGIGEITL
+738 
-748 SGNANEVYNKL
+748 
-759 LQIKELMSNMN
+759 
-770 ADFGSSFSNGLDKMA
+770 
-785 TSAKGVSDTY
+785 
-795 KDMYDQYVLNE
+795 
-806 EILSNSDYTKSFK
+806 
-819 KLTDEYEKYQDVLSS
+819 
-834 NNQDEINSETDTF
+834 
-847 VNLITDAM
+847 
-855 SKALANGDNDVV
+855 
-867 EYFKTMYPELQA
+867 
-879 EVDSWDFKVKI
+879 
-890 TPTLDNGK
+890 
-898 SNSSY
+898 
-903 DKNLDSNMKDALSHF
+903 
-918 SNVEDII
+918 
-925 NFNPKANTDKSKQEA
+925 
-940 YNKLS
+940 
-945 DIATQN
+945 
-951 FEGNMETLVNTAVEM
+951 
-966 YGLETQ
+966 
-972 GQQDFLDRIKPKDS
+972 
-986 NSANPNINV
+986 
-995 SDKTLSNWYS
+995 
-1005 QLSTDDQDL
+1005 
-1014 ANSKAFVEA
+1014 A
-1023 LQSEEHAM
+1023 LQSEIDSGYDGIFGQNKLTNEDIEKKTAL
-1031 NGAVISSENLDN
+1031 IQKYQSEID
-1043 ALQSLKESTDSASTS
+1043 AS
-1058 VSTFDE
+1058 VSAIQYALSAIAQSGDEYYKLSDQEQQFLDTYINSLSQDFIDENNLTNETNARTFINNLINDIVSGKPEIMKAYNDLFSFNIDDTDLSPEEVQKKVNKLIQQLAKALGEDNWQDLKIRLGFEFVDDNVKDYEDTINRFNDPDKIKAFFNEEGINTASEIKEFYDVYSATDKAKQGIYDADVAMQEWKNHITENTASATASLTSFEE
-1064 AWINLKNTDAPD
+1064 AWMNLKGADDSD

-1090 GQLTGNALEGL
+1090 GQLTENSIEEL
-1101 AGGKE
+1101 AGGQK
-1106 LMNNTGL
+1106 LMSDTGL
-1113 SAEELARKINSLV
+1113 SAEELAQKINGLV

-1186 MEQCQK
+1186 MDQCQK
-1192 AANDLATEWVND
+1192 AANALATEWVND
-1204 GNFLSNLTDENKQYY
+1204 GNFLANLTDENKQYY

-1387 KSKSKSKTKSD
+1387 KSKSKTKSD

-1410 NNLTDKASKAKDK
+1410 NNLADKASKAKDK

-1437 KKAIEATTK
+1437 KKAIEATIK

-1456 KYMAYANKAAKTQ
+1456 KYMSYANKAAKTQ

-1479 SSSTGGNALY
+1479 SSSGGNALY

-1594 FVSGSRFSGISGST
+1594 FVSSSRFSKINNVTSTSSSSGK
-1608 TTSGRN
+1608 N
-1614 VKKIR
+1614 VKKVK

-1712 SNLTFDPTKKIGTSD
+1712 GNLTFNPTKKIGTSD

-1901 LKQEEAE
+1901 LKQEEAG

-1995 QDGITAI
+1995 DDGITAI

-2010 VYLAEAEEYKQML
+2010 TYLAEAQKYKDAIADL
-2023 SDVKDMYDAG
+2023 NEMYKNG
-2033 TISLGEYEEYQRK
+2033 EISLTDYNSQLRTYQ
-2046 YSQSQRDAIKNAN
+2046 QGQRDSIKSAN
-2059 EAKKAVISYVKDGLD
+2059 EAKKSLVAYVKQGLD
-2074 AQNDALEEAI
+2074 AQNDALSDAI
-2084 DKKTELIDK
+2084 DKKKKLLETEKDLHD
-2093 MKEERSFNQSI
+2093 FQSKI
-2104 ADLDKTIARLER
+2104 ADQNKNIAKIEKQIAALES
-2116 QEDILKNDDSEAN
+2116 DDSEEN
-2129 RKKLREI
+2129 RKKLQQLK
-2136 RSKIEDAREDRD
+2136 SNLQDAQKDREDTL
-2148 NKFYDK
+2148 YDR
-2154 SVEDQKNSL
+2154 SISDQEDSL
-2163 SEMLTNSKK
+2163 DKMLENSKK

-2197 QVSNNID
+2197 QVASNIE
-2204 KISKDLGI
+2204 KIAKDTGYDI
-2212 SISDYITNAWKNGGS
+2212 SSYIVNAWKDGGS

-2247 GLIASSW
+2247 SLIASSW
-2254 QSICKAADEAAE
+2254 QSICDAADRAAE

-2347 QHGQVLSKD
+2347 QHGQVLSKA

-2370 SDLSGKNDREKIASA
+2370 SDLSGKNDREKITSA

-2410 DGISFLQRGEAVLS
+2410 DGISFLQRGKAVLS

-2435 PVIPQIDSIIG
+2435 PVIPQINSIIG
-2446 NLKNIPVSRS
+2446 NLKNIPEKVSSQSPTYQIDNRT
-2456 NNVSEPH
+2456 
-2463 IEINTTVEGVAT
+2463 IVEGVAT
-2475 DQIVKDFENVATR
+2475 DQIVKQMEGVAQK
-2488 QAENVVKKINQATYY
+2488 QAENVVRKINQATYAK
-2503 TNGTRY
+2503 GVRK
-2509 R
+2509 

>member
-128 NQEAQSIGATTKEVA
+128 NQQAQSIGATTKEVA

-364 SAGTAVEKFNSSYKE
+364 SAGTAIEKFNSSYKE

-404 YGGIIEATNAL
+404 YAGIIEATNAL

-439 AFTVIKT
+439 AFTIIKT

-468 RVSARNFD
+468 RVSTNNFD

-497 ALTQVQRKQLLMA
+497 ALTQAQRKQLLMS
-510 AGLSAEETE
+510 AGLSAEEAE
-519 LQLKNWNLVRSNT
+519 LQLKNWNLIRSNT

-544 FSGLWTMIKANP
+544 FSGLWTMMKANP
-556 FMIIGTAVSA
+556 IAVVTTVLTA
-566 GIAIWEKYKDSIE
+566 GMAIWQKYKQSIE
-579 EVKQSAKEISQNFK
+579 EAVSSASEASDTYKNQSQ
-593 ETQSDIE
+593 T
-600 DYKTK
+600 
-605 IEELRKIIND
+605 IEEMVSKYQNLQ
-615 SSSSYED
+615 
-622 IVEARKQLIS
+622 KQLLDAKGDEKKTAS
-632 IQNELIDKYGTEQSS
+632 VKEQLLELQQQLNEQFGDEYG
-647 IKNITDAINGES
+647 KLNLVTDA
-659 DAWNQLT
+659 
-666 KKQWEASKIEFNSKG
+666 
-681 GLAKDIGNTVNGYK
+681 YK
-695 DNIDRMKK
+695 DQTNAIKAYNK
-703 EYGQY
+703 EAAN
-708 TQTISLGDINGNDNR
+708 TLLNDNR
-723 KKAEELLKGFGTLTK
+723 KGIEEATKQMTENKTYSLGTMNGLLDADELPIREKIKKLAEDNNIDFSHNGFEFTGNAEEAQKAINVFMNSLKELQK
-738 TSAGIGEITL
+738 Q
-748 SGNANEVYNKL
+748 SGN
-759 LQIKELMSNMN
+759 
-770 ADFGSSFSNGLDKMA
+770 
-785 TSAKGVSDTY
+785 TSDTMSGIFDGLLDSSGEALSKANNITSKYKEIYQQAQLAEIATDDKLSSEYDTMTEAVEKYNNAISNSKNPYDDQNVESAYENLQKIKQKISDNSEWKKY
-795 KDMYDQYVLNE
+795 KDIIDQTF
-806 EILSNSDYTKSFK
+806 DDADTKSYSFYIALK
-819 KLTDEYEKYQDVLSS
+819 
-834 NNQDEINSETDTF
+834 NNKNG
-847 VNLITDAM
+847 VN
-855 SKALANGDNDVV
+855 
-867 EYFKTMYPELQA
+867 
-879 EVDSWDFKVKI
+879 
-890 TPTLDNGK
+890 
-898 SNSSY
+898 
-903 DKNLDSNMKDALSHF
+903 
-918 SNVEDII
+918 
-925 NFNPKANTDKSKQEA
+925 
-940 YNKLS
+940 
-945 DIATQN
+945 
-951 FEGNMETLVNTAVEM
+951 
-966 YGLETQ
+966 
-972 GQQDFLDRIKPKDS
+972 
-986 NSANPNINV
+986 
-995 SDKTLSNWYS
+995 
-1005 QLSTDDQDL
+1005 DL
-1014 ANSKAFVEA
+1014 ANQLKGLSVTDVKSMIDDGNNGDAFDKINEKASKFGLSAEDVTSILQQLGIIIENVESKTDTATTA
-1023 LQSEEHAM
+1023 L
-1031 NGAVISSENLDN
+1031 
-1043 ALQSLKESTDSASTS
+1043 
-1058 VSTFDE
+1058 VSFDE
-1064 AWINLKNTDAPD
+1064 AWINLKNTDDSD
-1076 LKGAADDLLDLANA
+1076 LKGVADDLLDLANA
-1090 GQLTGNALEGL
+1090 GQLTENSIEKL
-1101 AGGKE
+1101 AGGQK
-1106 LMNNTGL
+1106 LMSDTGL

-1186 MEQCQK
+1186 MDQCQK
-1192 AANDLATEWVND
+1192 AANALATEWVNSE
-1204 GNFLSNLTDENKQYY
+1204 NFLANLTDANKQYY
-1219 ITQLEDMGVKNAE
+1219 ITQLDQMGVENASAAVE
-1232 QIVTE
+1232 QALANKRAEEAAQTEYNTTATEYNTKAKTENEKVT
-1237 ALTKKEEELRFE
+1237 
-1249 KLLSADASTDLQ
+1249 TDL
-1261 NATVADIL
+1261 
-1269 KLQNLGDITEQEKAK
+1269 
-1284 LAAFTL
+1284 
-1290 EKQYCNKN
+1290 
-1298 TIVTDADCQNIYT
+1298 TDATPKEVAEI
-1311 LAKMA
+1311 LA
-1316 GAGTEALN
+1316 EASAS
-1324 KLAAL
+1324 KAAKKSIAEL
-1329 KQRLSDNPIMSN
+1329 YLS
-1341 EMRNNINSAIQG
+1341 
-1353 IVNGVTTSA
+1353 
-1362 GAKLDIPQVKV
+1362 KLDINNTKINTKDDVNNIVAIAKAAGVSKQYISQLQSALDKLVNGNTYSNGTKFSDLQFGMTSGKIDYSSGLPTIDELKKKGTQQQAKKSAEDIVKQI
-1373 NSSGSSSYKSPSSK
+1373 NDSFTEIKMPDIKIKPTGSSSYKSPSSK
-1387 KSKSKSKTKSD
+1387 SSKSKTKSD

-1410 NNLTDKASKAKDK
+1410 NNLADKASKAKDR

-1456 KYMAYANKAAKTQ
+1456 KYMAYANKAAKKQ

-1479 SSSTGGNALY
+1479 SSSGGNAVY
-1489 DEATNYLGLKYV
+1489 DTATDYLGLKYV
-1501 WGGASLTKGADCS
+1501 WGGSSLTKGADCS

-1527 LPHHAADQAKMGT
+1527 LPHKASYQAKMGT
-1540 KITSKKN
+1540 KITSKSD

-1614 VKKIR
+1614 VKKVK

-1634 EGTLGSDGIASIKN
+1634 EGTLDSNGIQLISN
-1648 ENLKNALKDYQTYYE
+1648 EKLKNALQSYQTWYE
-1663 KAKACKEQVAS
+1663 KAKACKEQIES
-1674 LTDQLKDLYE
+1674 LKDQLNDLYE

-1691 DNASDKIE
+1691 DKAADKIE
-1699 KLGTKMDILNAKV
+1699 KLGTKMDLLNSKM
-1712 SNLTFDPTKKIGTSD
+1712 SNLTFDPTKNVDTSS
-1727 IDSLYKQIIKN
+1727 ITKLRNQITKNYDSQLSTSKEEYTTANKN
-1738 YNSQLSA
+1738 YNSSKAATLKALSKFKA
-1745 SKTAYTGAT
+1745 SDIGLTTKELKTI
-1754 KSYNSNKSSLTKS
+1754 KSSLTS
-1767 LKKTKAKNIGL
+1767 DKAISETLMSKITHLGL
-1778 TQKEFNSIK
+1778 YKRC
-1787 SNLKSNKSISYNLIN
+1787 L
-1802 KIEND
+1802 
-1807 TLREKCIAHNEYLLA
+1807 AHNEYLIA
-1822 KNTATDNYN
+1822 KTTATNEYN

-1837 TSNVRQARK
+1837 ASNVRQARK
-1846 DRFDKVQERYDN
+1846 DAFDKIQGVYDN

-1901 LKQEEAE
+1901 LKQEEAG
-1908 KLAKKLSTIKFGSD
+1908 KLAKKLSTIKFGSN
-1922 EWYEAQEA
+1922 EWYEAQES

-1936 SIQQDEQELA
+1936 AIQQDEQELA

-1979 MLDSDNLFD
+1979 ILDSDNLFN

-1995 QDGITAI
+1995 QEGITAI

-2010 VYLAEAEEYKQML
+2010 TYLAEAEQYKKQIADL
-2023 SDVKDMYDAG
+2023 NKMYNEGKIGLTDYNSQLR
-2033 TISLGEYEEYQRK
+2033 TYQ
-2046 YSQSQRDAIKNAN
+2046 QGQRDSIKSAN
-2059 EAKKAVISYVKDGLD
+2059 EAKKSLVAYVKQGLD
-2074 AQNDALEEAI
+2074 AQNDALSEEI
-2084 DKKTELIDK
+2084 EKRKKLLEQEK
-2093 MKEERSFNQSI
+2093 SEKEFNDQTLERS
-2104 ADLDKTIARLER
+2104 KKIARLKR
-2116 QEDILKNDDSEAN
+2116 QIAILENDDSDSN
-2129 RKKLREI
+2129 RKNLRQL
-2136 RSKIEDAREDRD
+2136 RSNLQDLEKEEKDS
-2148 NKFYDK
+2148 FYDK
-2154 SVEDQKNSL
+2154 SISDQEEGLDK
-2163 SEMLTNSKK
+2163 MLENSKK

-2197 QVSNNID
+2197 QVASNIN

-2212 SISDYITNAWKNGGS
+2212 SISTYIVNAWKDGGS
-2227 AVGDYASTLSSNIP
+2227 AVGTYASTLSSNVP

-2247 GLIASSW
+2247 SLIASSW
-2254 QSICKAADEAAE
+2254 QSICDAADRAAE
-2266 ASAKYAETKVTDTQ
+2266 ASAKYADTKVTDTQ
-2280 GIGSP
+2280 GIGSS
-2285 NDSGTSGN
+2285 NDSGTSSGN
-2293 GSGSSGSNDAD
+2293 GSGSSGNNNDD
-2304 KQQELYELRK
+2304 KQQELNKLRK

-2347 QHGQVLSKD
+2347 QHGQVLSKAD
-2356 NEVALAKKLGVSVK
+2356 EVALAKKLGVSVK
-2370 SDLSGKNDREKIASA
+2370 SDLSGKNDREKITSA

-2410 DGISFLQRGEAVLS
+2410 DGISFLQRGKAVLS

-2435 PVIPQIDSIIG
+2435 PVIPQINSIIG
-2446 NLKNIPVSRS
+2446 NLKNIPEKVSSQSPTYQIDNRT
-2456 NNVSEPH
+2456 
-2463 IEINTTVEGVAT
+2463 IVEGVAT
-2475 DQIVKDFENVATR
+2475 DQIVKQMEGVAQK
-2488 QAENVVKKINQATYY
+2488 QAENVVKKISQATYY

>member
-1 MAKRIDID
+1 MIFKTFDSDKDTFSSKFGIFGKSFEDIGNRFKKVSNELIETNDYTISNIVNAWKNSSIKKDLSDKFIITKSDIQNKLKDLSVYDQDPSNILASLLNNKEKIEAGQKTWQDYFNCLKEGEKWQVKFVQENDLTKVSLDDVKNAQNAAKQSAIAYNNGLEQMTIGAKAANIALEGLKMAANMIAGMLIAEGIQLAITAIDNWIHRVEKANEAMDKATSEYASAKSVLEETTSQLNEQNKRIDELNKKDKLTYVEQEELDKLKEATRQLELQKNIEEKEKANSAREAADKTVTAFNKQYGKGDID
-9 VNLRDEKA
+9 KNAVDTQLAQSKATGVFQEARNSDDIVGNLASFEYYTEQMEKTQKRYNKALKSGSKDDIKYYEENLQDCIDTVDEYTTSLNNNIEDLTKKKNNLQDAYDNAVKKKSNGESLSSDEKNTISKYQEIA
-17 KEDLQKLQNGK
+17 DIIKLIYSYTDKVGWNNSQISEIFNTNGIEKSKEDLQQLAQEGKLTEEELQK
-28 YNVNLNVNGS
+28 YPNLMNAIN
-38 GTDKTTQKIQKLA
+38 
-51 NEAKNTQSAFDKLK
+51 SAEFLGEKDSNLK
-65 NTIGGVFSGKSL
+65 VFCDDLNAGVDAIEDTGN
-77 AFTAYLTAMNEI
+77 A
-89 RKAANGAKAEIKDLD
+89 
-104 QSITDLSVA
+104 
-113 MGQGRSAASDYLKQL
+113 
-128 NQEAQSIGATTKEVA
+128 A
-143 DSADSWLR
+143 DSAAPS
-151 QGKSA
+151 
-156 KEAGKLV
+156 
-163 YDSMMLSK
+163 
-171 LGQIQSADASKYLTS
+171 
-186 ALNGYKKSA
+186 
-195 SEAIDVVDKLTA
+195 
-207 VDMQSASDAGGL
+207 
-219 AESMSKTASAA
+219 
-230 DMAGVSMD
+230 
-238 KLIGMIASVKEVTQ
+238 IAS
-252 DSDESVGNM
+252 
-261 FKSVFS
+261 
-267 RMNQIKAGK
+267 
-276 FVDSDTG
+276 
-283 ESLNDTEKVL
+283 
-293 NKVGIAMR
+293 
-301 DTNNQFISSE
+301 
-311 KIMDEVGAKWS
+311 
-322 SFDSTTQRAVATAMA
+322 
-337 GTYQYNKLI
+337 
-346 ALFNNYSKALD
+346 
-357 YTKTSAE
+357 
-364 SAGTAVEKFNSSYKE
+364 
-379 SLEAKTNS
+379 
-387 LQASFESMLMNS
+387 
-399 DMNKV
+399 
-404 YGGIIEATNAL
+404 
-415 VKFIDKTGA
+415 
-424 LKGVLS
+424 
-430 GLAVGGAIK
+430 
-439 AFTVIKT
+439 
-446 ATNEAYI
+446 
-453 NLNKFK
+453 
-459 NALDIVGKT
+459 
-468 RVSARNFD
+468 
-476 RLLSLTSG
+476 
-484 LSMSQLKLVVSSK
+484 
-497 ALTQVQRKQLLMA
+497 
-510 AGLSAEETE
+510 
-519 LQLKNWNLVRSNT
+519 
-532 GLTASTTSLKNA
+532 
-544 FSGLWTMIKANP
+544 
-556 FMIIGTAVSA
+556 
-566 GIAIWEKYKDSIE
+566 
-579 EVKQSAKEISQNFK
+579 
-593 ETQSDIE
+593 
-600 DYKTK
+600 
-605 IEELRKIIND
+605 
-615 SSSSYED
+615 
-622 IVEARKQLIS
+622 
-632 IQNELIDKYGTEQSS
+632 
-647 IKNITDAINGES
+647 
-659 DAWNQLT
+659 
-666 KKQWEASKIEFNSKG
+666 
-681 GLAKDIGNTVNGYK
+681 
-695 DNIDRMKK
+695 
-703 EYGQY
+703 
-708 TQTISLGDINGNDNR
+708 
-723 KKAEELLKGFGTLTK
+723 
-738 TSAGIGEITL
+738 
-748 SGNANEVYNKL
+748 
-759 LQIKELMSNMN
+759 
-770 ADFGSSFSNGLDKMA
+770 
-785 TSAKGVSDTY
+785 
-795 KDMYDQYVLNE
+795 
-806 EILSNSDYTKSFK
+806 
-819 KLTDEYEKYQDVLSS
+819 
-834 NNQDEINSETDTF
+834 
-847 VNLITDAM
+847 
-855 SKALANGDNDVV
+855 
-867 EYFKTMYPELQA
+867 
-879 EVDSWDFKVKI
+879 
-890 TPTLDNGK
+890 
-898 SNSSY
+898 
-903 DKNLDSNMKDALSHF
+903 
-918 SNVEDII
+918 
-925 NFNPKANTDKSKQEA
+925 
-940 YNKLS
+940 
-945 DIATQN
+945 
-951 FEGNMETLVNTAVEM
+951 
-966 YGLETQ
+966 
-972 GQQDFLDRIKPKDS
+972 
-986 NSANPNINV
+986 
-995 SDKTLSNWYS
+995 
-1005 QLSTDDQDL
+1005 
-1014 ANSKAFVEA
+1014 
-1023 LQSEEHAM
+1023 
-1031 NGAVISSENLDN
+1031 
-1043 ALQSLKESTDSASTS
+1043 
-1058 VSTFDE
+1058 FDE
-1064 AWINLKNTDAPD
+1064 AWLNLKNTDDSD

-1101 AGGKE
+1101 AGGQQ
-1106 LMNNTGL
+1106 LMNETGL
-1113 SAEELARKINSLV
+1113 SAEALAQKINGLV

-1133 SMSAQISKMSDML
+1133 SMSTQISKISDML

-1173 DKFEEVMGSSESS
+1173 DEFEEVMGSSESS
-1186 MEQCQK
+1186 MDQCQK
-1192 AANDLATEWVND
+1192 AANALATEWVND
-1204 GNFLSNLTDENKQYY
+1204 GNFLANLTDENKQYY

-1232 QIVTE
+1232 QIVIE

-1316 GAGTEALN
+1316 GTGTEALN

-1341 EMRNNINSAIQG
+1341 EMRNNINNAIQD

-1456 KYMAYANKAAKTQ
+1456 KYMSYANKAAKTQ

-1479 SSSTGGNALY
+1479 SSSSSSTGGNALY
-1489 DEATNYLGLKYV
+1489 DAATNYLGLKYV

-1608 TTSGRN
+1608 TTSGKN
-1614 VKKIR
+1614 AKKIK

-1691 DNASDKIE
+1691 DSASDKIE

-1712 SNLTFDPTKKIGTSD
+1712 GNLTFNPTKKIGTSD
-1727 IDSLYKQIIKN
+1727 IDGLYNQIIKN

-1754 KSYNSNKSSLTKS
+1754 KSYKSNKSSLTKS

-1807 TLREKCIAHNEYLLA
+1807 TLRERCIAHNEYLLA

-1863 EQKKNAVSNSLSI
+1863 EQRKNAVSNSLNI

-1887 YYTRQANAVKSDMK
+1887 YYTRQADVVKSDMQ

-1922 EWYEAQEA
+1922 EWYEAQDA

-1995 QDGITAI
+1995 QDGITAM
-2002 GLTAQNYD
+2002 GLTAQSYD
-2010 VYLAEAEEYKQML
+2010 TYLAEAEQYKKQIADL
-2023 SDVKDMYDAG
+2023 NEMYKN
-2033 TISLGEYEEYQRK
+2033 GEIGLDDYNSKHREYQ
-2046 YSQSQRDAIKNAN
+2046 QGIRDSIKSAN
-2059 EAKKAVISYVKDGLD
+2059 DAKKATVDYIKQGLD

-2084 DKKTELIDK
+2084 SKKKELLETEKDLKEWNDKLADSNK
-2093 MKEERSFNQSI
+2093 NI
-2104 ADLDKTIARLER
+2104 AKLEKQIAALEG
-2116 QEDILKNDDSEAN
+2116 DDSEEN
-2129 RKKLREI
+2129 RKKLQQLKSDLQDAQKDQSDMLYD
-2136 RSKIEDAREDRD
+2136 RSV
-2148 NKFYDK
+2148 
-2154 SVEDQKNSL
+2154 SDQEKAL
-2163 SEMLTNSKK
+2163 DDMLTKSKES
-2172 QAEDYLKD
+2172 AEDYLKD

-2197 QVSNNID
+2197 HVASNIEKIAKDTGYDVST
-2204 KISKDLGI
+2204 
-2212 SISDYITNAWKNGGS
+2212 YIVNAWKDGGS
-2227 AVGDYASTLSSNIP
+2227 AVGDYTSTLSSNVP

-2247 GLIASSW
+2247 SLIASSW
-2254 QSICKAADEAAE
+2254 QSICDAADRAAE
-2266 ASAKYAETKVTDTQ
+2266 ASAKYAETNVTGTQ
-2280 GIGSP
+2280 SVGSS
-2285 NDSGTSGN
+2285 NDSGTSSGN
-2293 GSGSSGSNDAD
+2293 GSGSSESNNTD
-2304 KQQELYELRK
+2304 KQQKLYELKK
-2314 KASDITEWISKHSVS
+2314 KASDITEWISKHSDS

-2347 QHGQVLSKD
+2347 QHKQVLSIA

-2370 SDLSGKNDREKIASA
+2370 SDLSGKNDREKITSA

-2446 NLKNIPVSRS
+2446 NLKNIPIEKVSSQSPTYQIDNRT
-2456 NNVSEPH
+2456 
-2463 IEINTTVEGVAT
+2463 IVEGVAT
-2475 DQIVKDFENVATR
+2475 DQIVKQMEGVAQK
-2488 QAENVVKKINQATYY
+2488 QAENVVRKINQATYAK
-2503 TNGTRY
+2503 GVR